1 MTLLPWQG
9 RPDPYILY
17 TCMYVASGISKTLHC
32 TCIYERTALSAEIML
47 QNILRKSFE
56 FRARWHLNNSCHRSD
71 CCWDTSSYQR
81 SWERITR
88 YIIFMWSDLDVDLRR
103 RATQQHMT
111 TSTISTTTPPPIIA
125 PRISEIKR
133 HSTLR
138 QRRGVQQLS
147 LSEFLNT
154 YTMGACHLVLWN

>member
-1 MTLLPWQG
+1 MLVHVRNTMTVLQRQTGPVHVHVVL
-9 RPDPYILY
+9 RPVFLKHY
-17 TCMYVASGISKTLHC
+17 
-32 TCIYERTALSAEIML
+32 IYEQTALSAEIML

-56 FRARWHLNNSCHRSD
+56 FRARWHLNNSCYRSD

-103 RATQQHMT
+103 RATQQQMT

-138 QRRGVQQLS
+138 QRRGVQQLRVS
-147 LSEFLNT
+147 AFLNT
-154 YTMGACHLVLWN
+154 YTMGACH